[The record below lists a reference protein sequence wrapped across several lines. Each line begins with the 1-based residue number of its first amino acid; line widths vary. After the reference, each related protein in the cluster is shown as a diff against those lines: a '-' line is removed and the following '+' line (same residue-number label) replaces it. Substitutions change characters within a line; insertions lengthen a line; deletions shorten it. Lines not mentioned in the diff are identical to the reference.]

1 MLVLP
6 GFYAYTAITNQ
17 HQFLENTIGTLP
29 LENAAKERWD
39 WIIILMPILILL
51 SIPLQLGLIW
61 AFNKHGHPWKRFF
74 QEFSRLPNSKTTH
87 DQGNVSSHV
96 IG

>member
-6 GFYAYTAITNQ
+6 AFYAYMAISTQ
-17 HQFLENTIGTLP
+17 HQFLENTIGTLR
-29 LENAAKERWD
+29 LETAAKERWD
-39 WIIILMPILILL
+39 WIIILMPSLILL

-74 QEFSRLPNSKTTH
+74 QEFSRLPTSKTAH